1 MSQFLS
7 QAWFDEVAALNAQ
20 SGELNLPPSLDSL
33 VLNATVEQGTPTL
46 LHLRGGKIHQGH
58 TDDAVSTI
66 IIDGDTLSNI
76 IKTGDTSLAIEAF
89 MVGKIRVDGD
99 MSAVMA
105 LQSAKPS
112 PEQKALFKQILA
124 ITKF

>member
-1 MSQFLS
+1 MAQFLS

-66 IIDGDTLSNI
+66 IIDGDTLSNT

>member
-1 MSQFLS
+1 MAQFLS

-76 IKTGDTSLAIEAF
+76 IKGDTSLAIEAF
-89 MVGKIRVDGD
+89 MMGKIRVDGD

-124 ITKF
+124 ITEF

>member
-1 MSQFLS
+1 MAQFLS

-33 VLNATVEQGTPTL
+33 VLNATVEQDTPTL
-46 LHLRGGKIHQGH
+46 LHLRGGIIHQGH
-58 TDDAVSTI
+58 TDGAVSTI
-66 IIDGDTLSNI
+66 TIDGDTLGNI

-89 MVGKIRVDGD
+89 MMGKIRVDGD
-99 MSAVMA
+99 MSSVMA

-112 PEQKALFKQILA
+112 PEQRHYLNRS
-124 ITKF
+124 